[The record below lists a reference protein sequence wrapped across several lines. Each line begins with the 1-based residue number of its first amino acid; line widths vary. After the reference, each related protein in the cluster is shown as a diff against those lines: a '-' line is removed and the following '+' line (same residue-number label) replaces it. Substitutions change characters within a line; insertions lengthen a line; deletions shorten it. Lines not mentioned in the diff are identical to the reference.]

1 VDAVIEP
8 ASSGSPC
15 APRPRGP
22 AIEGRSLH
30 RFYRVGEEETLAL
43 RGVDIQVEPGELVAV
58 VGPSGSGKST
68 LLACLAGLDEPDG
81 GSVAIAGRPIS
92 HRSERA
98 RARILARHVGMMFQ
112 SANLVEHLTVEQNVA
127 LVQHLSGVPDR
138 TGRVGRVALLDSLGL
153 SHLARRYPNRLSGG
167 ESSRAG
173 LAVALANEP
182 EVLLADEPTG
192 ELDTDT
198 EAQVLALLRRTAQR
212 GTAVLVAS
220 HSEAVAAAADRRI
233 TMVDGQLVGS

>member
-1 VDAVIEP
+1 VTEP
-8 ASSGSPC
+8 PVSSGSSS
-15 APRPRGP
+15 ARRVRGP
-22 AIEGRSLH
+22 ALEGRALH
-30 RFYRVGEEETLAL
+30 RFYRVGDEETLAL
-43 RGVDIQVEPGELVAV
+43 RGVDVQVEPSELVAV

-68 LLACLAGLDEPDG
+68 LLACLAGLDQPDG
-81 GSVAIAGRPIS
+81 GSVVIAGTPIS

-98 RARILARHVGMMFQ
+98 RARIRARHVGMMFQ

-127 LVQHLSGVPDR
+127 LVQHLAGVADR
-138 TGRVGRVALLDSLGL
+138 ADRAALLDSLGL
-153 SHLARRYPNRLSGG
+153 SHLARRYPSRLSGG

-198 EAQVLALLRRTAQR
+198 EAEVLALLRRTAQR
-212 GTAVLVAS
+212 GAAVLIAS
-220 HSEAVAAAADRRI
+220 HSDAVAAAADRRI
-233 TMVDGQLVGS
+233 ALADGQLVAP